1 MPIPIR
7 EDVAYIILKKI
18 NETGQGIHEVHF
30 DADDFIGREPT
41 KAELL
46 GHLDFLNQKQYIN
59 AEFTG
64 NAYANQEDVPDAAN
78 PKEVDFR
85 IASSFGAPDGPLP
98 HLITFK
104 AAQLTDKGR
113 KMLEKM
119 DARPPEELKEGPS
132 VPIATK
138 DMPFLEK
145 ILLKSGLEDLFD
157 ARDVTIVIFRA
168 MRDLMTTE
176 AAERVEDELHK
187 EALPTEDKA
196 LNKEIAELW
205 HDTNPL
211 VSFLSKVRA
220 PFFHDAKSSD
230 PTNVNDERF
239 LFRVKNEAPMAV
251 TGHDVDREQVVK
263 AVFSATKDEL
273 SEERIQ
279 EIAEC
284 LPRRVKQLWQ
294 EA

>member
-18 NETGQGIHEVHF
+18 NESGQGIHEVHF

-59 AEFTG
+59 AEFSG

-78 PKEVDFR
+78 PQEVDFR
-85 IASSFGAPDGPLP
+85 IANSFGAPDGPLP
-98 HLITFK
+98 HLITFE

-113 KMLEKM
+113 KMLQKM

-132 VPIATK
+132 VPIATQ

-145 ILLKSGLEDLFD
+145 VLLKSGLEDLFD
-157 ARDVTIVIFRA
+157 ARDVTIVIFRV

-196 LNKEIAELW
+196 LNKEISELW
-205 HDTNPL
+205 HDSNPL
-211 VSFLSKVRA
+211 VRFLSKIRP
-220 PFFHDAKSSD
+220 PFEQHHGPGLFNIDD
-230 PTNVNDERF
+230 DRF

-273 SEERIQ
+273 SEERIE
-279 EIAEC
+279 EIASW
-284 LPRRVKQLWQ
+284 LPGRVKELWQ